1 MFCFVLAC
9 HTYIHIHILE
19 MDPTRVY
26 RDRASDRRDRECT
39 MSSEFLQIVLDHIS
53 IPNSLNRTQRK
64 TGARGKAG
72 FHPWRAHGR
81 NGVAAA
87 CSFHHSCLFSIPEYI
102 LEPPPCRAEPEDCN
116 TFCTQQEECPENL
129 QCCSAYCGIVCSS
142 NKAALPNT

>member
-1 MFCFVLAC
+1 MFWLAT
-9 HTYIHIHILE
+9 HTYTFISLKWTLPGSIRTVHLIC
-19 MDPTRVY
+19 
-26 RDRASDRRDRECT
+26 RDRECT
-39 MSSEFLQIVLDHIS
+39 MSSEFLQIVLNHIS

-142 NKAALPNT
+142 NKAPLPNM